1 MDHQALEDIINQKLA
16 SETFKDYTV
25 NGLQIEG
32 KREVKRIVTGVTA
45 CQALIDKAIAKKADA
60 LLVHHGYFWK
70 NEGEAL
76 RGMKYQ
82 RIKSLITHDINLYAY
97 HLPLDAHYELGN
109 NAQLGLR
116 LGFKNITPMGEN
128 YPYSLIFT
136 GELESPLT
144 GEEMAIKIEKLLKR
158 SPLHIGD
165 NAKANITKMA
175 WCSGAAQDFLE
186 EIAMSNRVDAYM
198 TGEVS
203 ERTTHI
209 ARELG
214 IHFYA
219 AGHHATERF
228 GVKVLGEWLAETHGL
243 EVEFIDIDNPV

>member
-1 MDHQALEDIINQKLA
+1 MDHQTLEEIINQKLA
-16 SETFKDYTV
+16 SETFKDYTI

-45 CQALIDKAIAKKADA
+45 CQALIEKAIDKKADA

-70 NEGEAL
+70 NESEAL

-82 RIKSLITHDINLYAY
+82 RIKALITHGINLYAY
-97 HLPLDAHYELGN
+97 HLPLDAHPELGN

-116 LGFKNITPMGEN
+116 LGLKNIAPMGES
-128 YPYSLIFT
+128 YPHSLIFT
-136 GELESPLT
+136 GELVSPLT
-144 GEEMAIKIEKLLKR
+144 GGEMAVIIEKLLKR
-158 SPLHIGD
+158 SPLYLGD
-165 NAKANITKMA
+165 NTKAHITKMA

-186 EIAMSNRVDAYM
+186 EIAMSNTVEAYL

-228 GVKVLGEWLAETHGL
+228 GVKALGEWLAKTHEL